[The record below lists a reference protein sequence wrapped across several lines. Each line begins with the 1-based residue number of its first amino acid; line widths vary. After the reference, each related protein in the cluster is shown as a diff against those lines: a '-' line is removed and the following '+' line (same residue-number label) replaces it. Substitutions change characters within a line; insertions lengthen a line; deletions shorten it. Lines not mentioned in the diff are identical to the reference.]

1 MQRRL
6 SIIFLWLCCTCS
18 LSQARSFNQQ
28 KTDSLLHENLQG
40 YDLQALYNYTPDMF
54 VLGFIGND
62 FERFRIHFLSFKKDS
77 TQPNQYLISGK
88 DKVKENVCA
97 FSGYLHIDSIKPRA
111 LSAFA
116 AHDTAYP
123 TVPFRIYGHYEFKED
138 AANSH
143 SGILSG
149 TCYIDAYFD
158 LLYQVQY
165 DERVLATDMFCNNQF
180 SGTWKSYDGKNVMTC
195 NWGDYRIPNAGKL
208 DIGVG
213 EFNPDVK
220 YNAHGWGDYVRE
232 FKDADD
238 MERYKNDPKR
248 VWW

>member
-1 MQRRL
+1 MLSRL
-6 SIIFLWLCCTCS
+6 SIILFWLCCAGS
-18 LSQARSFNQQ
+18 LAQARSFNQQ
-28 KTDSLLHENLQG
+28 KTDSLLHENLSA
-40 YDLQALYNYTPDMF
+40 YDLHALYNYTPDMF
-54 VLGFIGND
+54 VLGYIGKD
-62 FERFRIHFLSFKKDS
+62 YERFRIHFLSFKKDS
-77 TQPNQYLISGK
+77 TQPNRYLISGK

-97 FSGYLHIDSIKPRA
+97 FSGYLQIDSVKPRA

-138 AANSH
+138 VNNAHA
-143 SGILSG
+143 GILSG
-149 TCYIDAYFD
+149 NCYIDAYFD

-180 SGTWKSYDGKNVMTC
+180 SGMWNAYDGKSNVVC

-213 EFNPDVK
+213 EFKPDDK
-220 YNAHGWGDYVRE
+220 YNANGWGDYVRE
-232 FKDADD
+232 FKDEEAL
-238 MERYKNDPKR
+238 EKYKNDPKLI
-248 VWW
+248 WW